1 MVTEGSSFYN
11 AEWQSKASKKR
22 KDDSNSAEGSA
33 PKAPKNQND
42 KTKTKPAA
50 AKVDPKAVVDSD
62 EDSVSDKDK

>member
-33 PKAPKNQND
+33 PKAPKNE
-42 KTKTKPAA
+42 KTKTKPA